1 MTKFE
6 IYSKCPAL
14 YLPSKVEDYTYVIDN
29 LSNLSACIGHEIIIY
44 GLVSKKGEHT
54 SQRGVPYHSYHLTDT
69 DYSASFVLFGDVNA
83 RVKEQN
89 QPMHIKG
96 VVEFE
101 NGKYQINKASIIDD
115 EKAGKI
121 VPVYNGIKGKLL
133 KVDANNS
140 LQRKICESE
149 IKKGKERLFL
159 ELERFFGKSFEGML
173 VELGFVGIM
182 SVDNLL
188 YNAHNPKLVREFY
201 KAIEMLKR
209 LSTALVAG
217 AILKER
223 KCVPTTPL
231 RASPKIDDKLLTK
244 YIPFTLTGEQFY
256 VASQIIE
263 RLCNGP
269 TSLDG
274 LLIGVVGTGKT
285 VILAMAARQVLLSQ
299 TNSKVIFL
307 APNVSLCEQLRK
319 EVCAMI
325 PEVQSALICADNNSY
340 INEARLIF
348 GTTAL
353 LFKEF
358 NDVELLIID
367 EQQQLSV
374 EQRRQ
379 IKSTHYLEASAT
391 PIPRTLALTKYSSD
405 NVFYLKQQHLPKEIY
420 TRIVHKEQ
428 GSDLMR
434 SIHETLSY
442 GCKVLIVCPK
452 RDSEG
457 NSNKMIDAESL
468 ASSLN
473 SHFPGLVRVYHSA
486 LDDEEC
492 EIVLNEFKT
501 HIPIMVSTSKIQVG
515 LTIPDL
521 RHCIVYGAERFGL
534 TTLHQIRGRLA
545 RTQPKSGSNWGKF
558 DLFLPNKP
566 SESTEFRLNVLT
578 QSCDGFYIS
587 EKDLEIRG
595 AGELLS
601 GGKQQ
606 HGTTDSLIK
615 NINIDLGRLAAAIE
629 YFQAKGEKVHQ
640 PTSSV
645 KIPELI

>member
-29 LSNLSACIGHEIIIY
+29 FSNLKACIGHEIIVY
-44 GLVSKKGEHT
+44 GLASKKGEHT
-54 SQRGVPYHSYHLTDT
+54 SQRGVPYTSYHFTDS
-69 DYSASFVLFGDVNA
+69 DDSASFVLFGDENS
-83 RVKEQN
+83 RVKEEN

-96 VVEFE
+96 VIELVK
-101 NGKYQINKASIIDD
+101 GKYQINNASIIDD
-115 EKAGKI
+115 EKAGRI
-121 VPVYNGIKGKLL
+121 VPVYDGIKGKLI
-133 KVDANNS
+133 KSVANKS
-140 LQRKICESE
+140 LQCNIGESQ
-149 IKKGKERLFL
+149 IKKGKDQIYL
-159 ELERFFGKSFEGML
+159 ELECLFGESIESVL
-173 VELGFVGIM
+173 VELGFAGTM
-182 SVDNLL
+182 SVENLL
-188 YNAHNPKLVREFY
+188 NNVHNPKVVYEFY
-201 KAIEMLKR
+201 KSIEMLKR
-209 LSTALVAG
+209 LSTALMAG

-223 KCVPTTPL
+223 KCVPTNPFQVT
-231 RASPKIDDKLLTK
+231 PKIDDKLLTK

-274 LLIGVVGTGKT
+274 LLIGDVGTGKT

-319 EVCAMI
+319 EVCVMI
-325 PEVQSALICADNNSY
+325 PEVQSALICAGNNSY
-340 INEARLIF
+340 TNQARLIF

-358 NDVELLIID
+358 NDIELLIID

-405 NVFYLKQQHLPKEIY
+405 NVFYLKRQHLPKEIY

-442 GCKVLIVCPK
+442 GSKVLIVCSK
-452 RDSEG
+452 RDSAG

-501 HIPIMVSTSKIQVG
+501 YIPIMVSTSKVQVG
-515 LTIPDL
+515 LTIPNL

-545 RTQPKSGSNWGKF
+545 RTKPQSGSNWGKF

-601 GGKQQ
+601 GGKKQ
-606 HGTTDSLIK
+606 HGSTDSLIK
-615 NINIDLGRLAAAIE
+615 NISIDLGRLASAIE
-629 YFQAKGEKVHQ
+629 YFEAKCVRTIKNLTLG
-640 PTSSV
+640 
-645 KIPELI
+645 

>member
-29 LSNLSACIGHEIIIY
+29 FSNLKTCIGHEIIVY

-54 SQRGVPYHSYHLTDT
+54 SQRGVPYTSYLLTDS
-69 DYSASFVLFGDVNA
+69 DDSASFVLFGDENS
-83 RVKEQN
+83 RVKEEN
-89 QPMHIKG
+89 KPMHIKG
-96 VVEFE
+96 EIELV

-121 VPVYNGIKGKLL
+121 VPVYDGIKGKLI
-133 KVDANNS
+133 KADANRS
-140 LQRKICESE
+140 LQSNIGESE
-149 IKKGKERLFL
+149 IKKGKDQIYL
-159 ELERFFGKSFEGML
+159 ELERLFGKSVESVL
-173 VELGFVGIM
+173 VELGFAGTM
-182 SVDNLL
+182 SVNNLL
-188 YNAHNPKLVREFY
+188 YKAHNPKLVHEFY
-201 KAIEMLKR
+201 KSIEMLKR
-209 LSTALVAG
+209 LSTALMAG

-223 KCVPTTPL
+223 KCVPTTTL
-231 RASPKIDDKLLTK
+231 QVTTKIDEKLLTK

-256 VASQIIE
+256 VASQIID

-269 TSLDG
+269 TALDG
-274 LLIGVVGTGKT
+274 LLIGDVGTGKT
-285 VILAMAARQVLLSQ
+285 VIMAMLARQVVLSQ

-325 PEVQSALICADNNSY
+325 PEVQSALICAGNNSY
-340 INEARLIF
+340 ANEARLIF

-457 NSNKMIDAESL
+457 SSNKMIDAESL

-545 RTQPKSGSNWGKF
+545 RTQPQSGSNWGKF

-578 QSCDGFYIS
+578 QSSDGFYIS

-601 GGKQQ
+601 GGKKQ
-606 HGTTDSLIK
+606 HGSTDSLIK
-615 NINIDLGRLAAAIE
+615 NISIDLGRLASAIE
-629 YFQAKGEKVHQ
+629 YFEAKGEKILQ
-640 PTSSV
+640 STSPV
-645 KIPELI
+645 KIHELA